1 MSQEDKWS
9 AFQQLKWDVN
19 PQGNYTIDCGGKP
32 LTILRSMLCSP
43 EYGLDY
49 DGQYI
54 AHYHGQRIHD
64 IETAK
69 RAAFELFEQLGLL

>member
-1 MSQEDKWS
+1 MTDAEKRQAFLSRKWN
-9 AFQQLKWDVN
+9 VT

-49 DGQYI
+49 DGRYI
-54 AHYHGQRIHD
+54 AHYQGQRIHD
-64 IETAK
+64 VETAK
-69 RAAFELFEQLGLL
+69 LAAMELFEELGLL